1 MAVSVF
7 VPKVISSPVTVKS
20 PAIVKSPSV
29 SRVNL
34 VANDP
39 DV

>member
-7 VPKVISSPVTVKS
+7 VAKVISSPVTVKS
-20 PAIVKSPSV
+20 PAIVKSPDV
-29 SRVNL
+29 SKVNL